1 MNFTQQVTAEKEEKD
16 FKNQLSTHLRQHLG
30 RSVEGGVESG
40 VQGGVVLVEG
50 PQRRPDPA
58 RRQGPHPAVDPERN
72 LITTRNLNQIEPIVH
87 FRTELRPEDKNH
99 QNQLLPTEPTFT
111 YNHQPNLLLG
121 IYHDLLGHDL
131 GDPVRL
137 HRGPVQVGFHLHP
150 TSIRKR
156 EPREPRA

>member
-58 RRQGPHPAVDPERN
+58 RRRGPHPAVDPERN

-87 FRTELRPEDKNH
+87 FRTELRPEDKNQ
-99 QNQLLPTEPTFT
+99 QNQLLPTTTNQISYLVYIMTSLVMILATLSDSTED
-111 YNHQPNLLLG
+111 QS
-121 IYHDLLGHDL
+121 
-131 GDPVRL
+131 RL
-137 HRGPVQVGFHLHP
+137 DSTCTPP
-150 TSIRKR
+150 
-156 EPREPRA
+156 A